1 MFEECVGAMA
11 VVGSG
16 PGQSLNEQVLAER
29 KDAEVVAGQ
38 KDQAIGERT
47 GPGPGEK
54 LVGMRS
60 GLENEARSRTILGT
74 EGRMT
79 GPCEDLGGSKVQAT
93 GSSSVVIRSPGH
105 KGSRATTI
113 GLSKQGSD
121 DQNLFTS
128 SRRAACLIGQKVVR
142 VAIDS
147 RANLLGGGVEVD
159 ACSLQTTANI

>member
-79 GPCEDLGGSKVQAT
+79 GPCEDLGGSKVQ
-93 GSSSVVIRSPGH
+93 SSDRQQLSGDAEPWPQ
-105 KGSRATTI
+105 
-113 GLSKQGSD
+113 GLTSD
-121 DQNLFTS
+121 NNWF
-128 SRRAACLIGQKVVR
+128 
-142 VAIDS
+142 
-147 RANLLGGGVEVD
+147 E
-159 ACSLQTTANI
+159 QTRK